1 MMNTFKSEEVNQ
13 ASNEDLTWMR
23 HHPPP
28 SFPPGPPTAPYP
40 TSSIES
46 CNMKRPALLPTPVFI
61 PPINRATCLRRPDE
75 YHPIMVDIHPFTHG
89 QSHNIGHEKVFMCS
103 EPLFY
108 PLAKGKLVVCY
119 VTELPS
125 VGVWSLSKEDVMD
138 LNSIIYDLAE
148 ELQLCG
154 QIRYYSCNYQQHFKI
169 DRRSKFYN
177 ARGRMTSWKSRSI
190 CGKPVEDLEAYI
202 VLQIYGI
209 SLNTVTNVIDPII
222 AISSFAVKKHLMEGQ
237 ETFYSPLLPMRQ
249 FATSSGNST
258 MNFPKIDYV
267 DEGDNV
273 DDANND
279 DNVIHYSLPSH
290 YKL

>member
-1 MMNTFKSEEVNQ
+1 MMMNTFKSEEVEQ
-13 ASNEDLTWMR
+13 ISNEDFTWMR

-28 SFPPGPPTAPYP
+28 SFPPATPTAPYP

-103 EPLFY
+103 DPILY
-108 PLAKGKLVVCY
+108 PLSKGKLLVCY

-148 ELQLCG
+148 ELKLCG
-154 QIRYYSCNYQQHFKI
+154 QIRYFSCNYQQHFKI

-190 CGKPVEDLEAYI
+190 CGKPVEDLEAYV

-222 AISSFAVKKHLMEGQ
+222 AISSFSVKKEPMEGQ
-237 ETFYSPLLPMRQ
+237 EKFYSPLLPMRQ
-249 FATSSGNST
+249 IASS
-258 MNFPKIDYV
+258 KIDYV

-273 DDANND
+273 NYDDDDNN
-279 DNVIHYSLPSH
+279 NVIHYSLPSY